1 MSKTPSWNYFQQHCL
16 QMPELGMSID
26 TSRMNAPDKLPD
38 SLQEKF
44 SIAFEQMQELEKGAI
59 ANPDENQMVGHYWLR
74 NPALAPTEKIQNQIN
89 STLDNIQ
96 QFAADIHQKK
106 IKPQKSTQFRNVLSI
121 GMGGSTLGPQL
132 IHSAL
137 VSQDEHMRFYFIDN
151 TDPDGMDRVISSI
164 GKGLAETLILII
176 SKSGGTLETRNAMIE
191 VQECCS
197 SAGLDFARHAVA
209 VSEENSQLA
218 QLASRENWLGCFP
231 MWDWVGGR
239 TSILSA
245 VGLLPAALLGI
256 NISSLLNGAKIMDE
270 LTREVK
276 ITENPAAVLAWML
289 HHAGGGRGQKA
300 MVMLPYKDRLIYL
313 SPYLQ
318 QLVMESLGKEK
329 DLKGKTVNH
338 GLTVYGSK
346 GSTDQ
351 HSIGQQLRDGPDDFF
366 VAFIEVLKDR
376 EHHSIE
382 VEPEVTSGDFL
393 QSFLLGTRDALFQ
406 KGRASLTITLEELN
420 SQSLGALIALFER
433 AVGLYA
439 NLIGLNAYH
448 QPGVEAG
455 KLAAGDVIK
464 LSVKIQNYLKSNP
477 GQKFDAVTISDALE
491 ESGKAETV
499 YKLLQH
505 LAANRRVL
513 KFPGKD
519 QFSSFF
525 QACI

>member
-1 MSKTPSWNYFQQHCL
+1 MSKTLSWNYYQQHCL

-26 TSRMNAPDKLPD
+26 TSKMNAPDKLPD
-38 SLQEKF
+38 SLKAKF
-44 SIAFEQMQELEKGAI
+44 SVAFKQMQELEKGLI

-74 NPALAPTEKIQNQIN
+74 NPTLAPTEKIQTQIN
-89 STLDNIQ
+89 SNLNKIQ
-96 QFAADIHQKK
+96 VFVTDVHQKK
-106 IKPQKSTQFRNVLSI
+106 IRPQKAIQFRNVLSL
-121 GMGGSTLGPQL
+121 GMGGSALGPQL
-132 IHSAL
+132 INSAL
-137 VSQDEHMRFYFIDN
+137 GPQNESMRFYFLDN
-151 TDPDGMDRVISSI
+151 TDPEGIDRTIASI
-164 GKGLAETLILII
+164 DKDLAETLILII
-176 SKSGGTLETRNAMIE
+176 SKSGSTVETRNAMLE
-191 VQECCS
+191 VQECCR
-197 SAGLDFARHAVA
+197 SAGLNFARHAVA
-209 VSEENSQLA
+209 VSGENSQLT

-245 VGLLPAALLGI
+245 VGLLPAALLGV

-270 LTREVK
+270 LTKCTK
-276 ITENPAAVLAWML
+276 IKENPAAILAWML

-318 QLVMESLGKEK
+318 QLVMESVGKEK

-393 QSFLLGTRDALFQ
+393 QGFLLGTRDALFQ

-420 SQSLGALIALFER
+420 SQTLGALIALFER

-477 GQKFDAVTISDALE
+477 GKKFNAVTISDALE

>member
-1 MSKTPSWNYFQQHCL
+1 
-16 QMPELGMSID
+16 MSID

-38 SLQEKF
+38 SLQKKF

-74 NPALAPTEKIQNQIN
+74 NPALAPTEKIQNKIN
-89 STLDNIQ
+89 CTLDKIQ

-106 IKPQKSTQFRNVLSI
+106 IKPQKSTKFRNVLSL
-121 GMGGSTLGPQL
+121 GMGGSALGPQL
-132 IHSAL
+132 IQSAL
-137 VSQDEHMRFYFIDN
+137 GSQDDPVRFYFIDN
-151 TDPDGMDRVISSI
+151 TDPDGMDRVIASI
-164 GKGLAETLILII
+164 GKGLSETLILII
-176 SKSGGTLETRNAMIE
+176 SKSGGTLETRNAMLE
-191 VQECCS
+191 VRECCN

-209 VSEENSQLA
+209 VSGENSQLA

-245 VGLLPAALLGI
+245 VGLLPAALLGV

-270 LTREVK
+270 LTRRTK

-318 QLVMESLGKEK
+318 QLVMESVGKEK

-351 HSIGQQLRDGPDDFF
+351 HSIGQQMRDGPADFF
-366 VAFIEVLKDR
+366 VTFIEVLKER

-393 QSFLLGTRDALFQ
+393 QGFLLGTREALFQ

-420 SQSLGALIALFER
+420 SQTLGALIALFER

-439 NLIGLNAYH
+439 NLIGVNAYH

-477 GQKFDAVTISDALE
+477 GQKFDTVTISDALE
-491 ESGKAETV
+491 ESEQAETV
-499 YKLLQH
+499 YKILQH

>member
-26 TSRMNAPDKLPD
+26 TSRMNAPDEVPD

-44 SIAFEQMQELEKGAI
+44 SIAFKQMQELEKGTI

-74 NPALAPTEKIQNQIN
+74 NPTLAPTEKIENQIN
-89 STLDNIQ
+89 NNLDNIKK
-96 QFAADIHQKK
+96 FTADIHQKK
-106 IKPQKSTQFRNVLSI
+106 IKPQKSTRFRNVLSL
-121 GMGGSTLGPQL
+121 GMGGSALGPQL
-132 IHSAL
+132 IHSVL
-137 VSQDEHMRFYFIDN
+137 GSQNEHMRFYFIDN
-151 TDPDGMDRVISSI
+151 TDPDGIDRVISSI
-164 GKGLAETLILII
+164 GKSLIETLILII

-191 VQECCS
+191 VRKCYS
-197 SAGLDFARHAVA
+197 SAELDFTRHAIA
-209 VSEENSQLA
+209 VTEENSQLA
-218 QLASRENWLGCFP
+218 KLASRENWLGCFP
-231 MWDWVGGR
+231 MWNWVGGR

-245 VGLLPAALLGI
+245 VGLLPAALLGV

-270 LTREVK
+270 LTRSKK

-318 QLVMESLGKEK
+318 QLVMESVGKEK

-338 GLTVYGSK
+338 GMTVYGNK

-351 HSIGQQLRDGPDDFF
+351 HSIVQQLRDGPNDFF

-376 EHHSIE
+376 ELHSIE

-393 QSFLLGTRDALFQ
+393 QGFLLGTRDSLFQ
-406 KGRASLTITLEELN
+406 RGRTSLTITLEELN
-420 SQSLGALIALFER
+420 SQTLGALIALFER

-439 NLIGLNAYH
+439 NLIGLNAYN

-499 YKLLQH
+499 YKLLLH

-519 QFSSFF
+519 QFSSSF

>member
-1 MSKTPSWNYFQQHCL
+1 MSKAPSWNYFQQHCL
-16 QMPELGMSID
+16 QLPELGMSID

-38 SLQEKF
+38 SLQKKF

-89 STLDNIQ
+89 STLEKIQ
-96 QFAADIHQKK
+96 QFAADIQQKK
-106 IKPQKSTQFRNVLSI
+106 IQPQKSTQFRNVLSL
-121 GMGGSTLGPQL
+121 GMGGSALGPQL
-132 IHSAL
+132 IQSAL
-137 VSQDEHMRFYFIDN
+137 GSQSDPMRFYFIDN
-151 TDPDGMDRVISSI
+151 TDPDGMDRVIASI
-164 GKGLAETLILII
+164 GKGLSETLILII
-176 SKSGGTLETRNAMIE
+176 SKSGGTLETRNAMLE
-191 VQECCS
+191 VRECCN
-197 SAGLDFARHAVA
+197 SAGLDFARLAVA
-209 VSEENSQLA
+209 VSGENSQLA
-218 QLASRENWLGCFP
+218 QLASKENWLGCFP

-245 VGLLPAALLGI
+245 VGLLPAALLGV
-256 NISSLLNGAKIMDE
+256 NISTLLNGAKIMDE
-270 LTREVK
+270 LTRRTK

-289 HHAGGGRGQKA
+289 HHAGGGRGKKA

-318 QLVMESLGKEK
+318 QLVMESVGKEK

-351 HSIGQQLRDGPDDFF
+351 HSIGQQLRDGPADFF
-366 VAFIEVLKDR
+366 VTFIEVLKER

-393 QSFLLGTRDALFQ
+393 QGFLLGTREALFQ

-420 SQSLGALIALFER
+420 SQTLGALIALFER

-439 NLIGLNAYH
+439 NLIGVNAYH

-464 LSVKIQNYLKSNP
+464 LSVKIQNYLKSKP
-477 GQKFDAVTISDALE
+477 GQKFDTVTISDALE
-491 ESGKAETV
+491 ESEQAETV
-499 YKLLQH
+499 YKILQH

>member
-1 MSKTPSWNYFQQHCL
+1 
-16 QMPELGMSID
+16 
-26 TSRMNAPDKLPD
+26 
-38 SLQEKF
+38 
-44 SIAFEQMQELEKGAI
+44 
-59 ANPDENQMVGHYWLR
+59 
-74 NPALAPTEKIQNQIN
+74 
-89 STLDNIQ
+89 
-96 QFAADIHQKK
+96 
-106 IKPQKSTQFRNVLSI
+106 
-121 GMGGSTLGPQL
+121 
-132 IHSAL
+132 
-137 VSQDEHMRFYFIDN
+137 
-151 TDPDGMDRVISSI
+151 MDRVISSI

-176 SKSGGTLETRNAMIE
+176 SKSGGTLETRNALLE
-191 VQECCS
+191 VRECCS
-197 SAGLDFARHAVA
+197 KAGLDFAKHAVA
-209 VSEENSQLA
+209 VSGENSQLTK
-218 QLASRENWLGCFP
+218 LASRENWLGCFP
-231 MWDWVGGR
+231 MWNWVGGR

-245 VGLLPAALLGI
+245 VGLLPAALLGV

-270 LTREVK
+270 LTRSVK

-300 MVMLPYKDRLIYL
+300 MVLLPYKDRLIYL

-318 QLVMESLGKEK
+318 QLVMESVGKEK
-329 DLKGKTVNH
+329 DLKGKTINH

-376 EHHSIE
+376 EHQSIE
-382 VEPEVTSGDFL
+382 VDPEVTSGDFL
-393 QSFLLGTRDALFQ
+393 QGFLLGTRDALFQ

-420 SQSLGALIALFER
+420 SQTLGALIALFER

-455 KLAAGDVIK
+455 KHAAGDVIK
-464 LSVKIQNYLKSNP
+464 LSVKIQNYLNSNP
-477 GQKFDAVTISDALE
+477 GQKFNAVTISEALE

-519 QFSSFF
+519 PFSSFF

>member
-1 MSKTPSWNYFQQHCL
+1 M
-16 QMPELGMSID
+16 
-26 TSRMNAPDKLPD
+26 
-38 SLQEKF
+38 
-44 SIAFEQMQELEKGAI
+44 
-59 ANPDENQMVGHYWLR
+59 
-74 NPALAPTEKIQNQIN
+74 
-89 STLDNIQ
+89 
-96 QFAADIHQKK
+96 
-106 IKPQKSTQFRNVLSI
+106 
-121 GMGGSTLGPQL
+121 
-132 IHSAL
+132 
-137 VSQDEHMRFYFIDN
+137 
-151 TDPDGMDRVISSI
+151 
-164 GKGLAETLILII
+164 
-176 SKSGGTLETRNAMIE
+176 
-191 VQECCS
+191 
-197 SAGLDFARHAVA
+197 
-209 VSEENSQLA
+209 
-218 QLASRENWLGCFP
+218 
-231 MWDWVGGR
+231 
-239 TSILSA
+239 LSA
-245 VGLLPAALLGI
+245 VGLLPAALLGV

-270 LTREVK
+270 LTRRSK

-318 QLVMESLGKEK
+318 QLVMESVGKEK
-329 DLKGKTVNH
+329 DFKGKTVNH

-393 QSFLLGTRDALFQ
+393 QGFLLGTRDALFQ

-420 SQSLGALIALFER
+420 SQTLGALIALFER

-439 NLIGLNAYH
+439 NLMGLNAYH

-491 ESGKAETV
+491 ESEQAETV
-499 YKLLQH
+499 YKILQH

>member
-1 MSKTPSWNYFQQHCL
+1 MNNTPSWNYFQQHCL
-16 QMPELGMSID
+16 QITELAMSID
-26 TSRMNAPDKLPD
+26 TSRMKSPDNIPD

-44 SIAFEQMQELEKGAI
+44 SLAFEQMQELEKGAI

-74 NPALAPTEKIQNQIN
+74 NPALAPTKKIQNQIN
-89 STLDNIQ
+89 STLDKIQ
-96 QFAADIHQKK
+96 QFAADIHQRK
-106 IKPQKSTQFRNVLSI
+106 ITPQKSTHFRNVLSL
-121 GMGGSTLGPQL
+121 GMGGSALGPQL

-137 VSQDEHMRFYFIDN
+137 SSQDEHMRFYFIDN
-151 TDPDGMDRVISSI
+151 TDPDGIDRVISSI
-164 GKGLAETLILII
+164 SKGLAETLILII

-191 VQECCS
+191 VREYFN
-197 SAGLDFARHAVA
+197 SAGLDFAGHAVA

-218 QLASRENWLGCFP
+218 QLASRENWLRCFP

-245 VGLLPAALLGI
+245 VGLLPAALMGV

-270 LTREVK
+270 LTRCSK

-289 HHAGGGRGQKA
+289 HHAGEGRGQKA

-318 QLVMESLGKEK
+318 QLVMESVGKEK

-338 GLTVYGSK
+338 GLTVYGGR

-351 HSIGQQLRDGPDDFF
+351 HSIGQQLRDGPKDFF
-366 VAFIEVLKDR
+366 VTFIEVLKDR
-376 EHHSIE
+376 ENQTIE

-393 QSFLLGTRDALFQ
+393 QGFLLGTREALFQ

-420 SQSLGALIALFER
+420 SQTLGALIALFER

-455 KLAAGDVIK
+455 KHAAGDVIK
-464 LSVKIQNYLKSNP
+464 LSVKIQNYLNSNP
-477 GQKFDAVTISDALE
+477 GQKFNAVTISEALE

-505 LAANRRVL
+505 LAANRRVH

-519 QFSSFF
+519 QFSSLF